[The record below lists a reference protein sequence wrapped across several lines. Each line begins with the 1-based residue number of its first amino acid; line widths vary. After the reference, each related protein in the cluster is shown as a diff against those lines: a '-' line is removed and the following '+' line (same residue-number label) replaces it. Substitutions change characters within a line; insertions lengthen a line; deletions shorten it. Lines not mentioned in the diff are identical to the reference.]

1 MTGTIKWLNTFTSS
15 TSTKET
21 TMKEIFEQLGLYAA
35 HGDQEVAATAARAQ
49 ELTQYLQTGEI
60 SVEEYQSLLQDM
72 ALLEDI
78 ARDSEAAQQRQAMNY
93 ILGQLISG
101 ASAIV

>member
-1 MTGTIKWLNTFTSS
+1 
-15 TSTKET
+15 
-21 TMKEIFEQLGLYAA
+21 MKEVFEQLGLYAA
-35 HGDQEVAATAARAQ
+35 HGDQEVAAVAARTQ

-78 ARDSEAAQQRQAMNY
+78 GRDSESAQQRQAMNY
-93 ILGQLISG
+93 LLGQLISG
-101 ASAIV
+101 ATSLV

>member
-1 MTGTIKWLNTFTSS
+1 
-15 TSTKET
+15 
-21 TMKEIFEQLGLYAA
+21 MKEVFEQLGLYAA
-35 HGDQEVAATAARAQ
+35 HGDQEVAAVAVRTQ

-78 ARDSEAAQQRQAMNY
+78 GRDSESAQQRQAMNY
-93 ILGQLISG
+93 LLGQLISG
-101 ASAIV
+101 ATALV